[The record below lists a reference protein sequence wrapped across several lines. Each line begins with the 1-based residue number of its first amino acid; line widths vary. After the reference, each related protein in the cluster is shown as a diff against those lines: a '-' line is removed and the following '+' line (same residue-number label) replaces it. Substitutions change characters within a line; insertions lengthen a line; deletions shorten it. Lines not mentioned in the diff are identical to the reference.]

1 MCPPG
6 QFPQR
11 REASSHENA
20 MECPLCQF
28 PRPRVCAGRR
38 PHPHPPHPG
47 PRSGP
52 APAHHLKDGE
62 VLQDAIHHIAL
73 GQLPQLVQEIHQ
85 VLAHGRAQQAVHEPA
100 ILELGTLRLNQGT
113 GSGEDGD

>member
-1 MCPPG
+1 MRMLWSAHCVSSPG
-6 QFPQR
+6 LGSVLGSAP
-11 REASSHENA
+11 
-20 MECPLCQF
+20 
-28 PRPRVCAGRR
+28 
-38 PHPHPPHPG
+38 PHPPHPG